1 MEQVILN
8 DVRDQ
13 SYTMRESL
21 RALRVN
27 IEFCGDD
34 KKVIMFTSTA
44 PDEGKSTVTFELART
59 IAAAGKTVLYIDT
72 DMRKSAMVGRHR
84 AKTVSGKEIL
94 GLSHFLSG
102 WKKVENVIYVTDIDN
117 LFMVFA
123 GREVPNPTEI
133 LERQNFQDLIDTS
146 RKSFDYVIVDCA
158 PIGAAIDAAVI
169 APKCDGIVL
178 VVAQDQIG
186 SRSILAA
193 KQQLEASGA
202 PILGCVLNKVRMEKN
217 KYYGKYYGNYY
228 GNYYGGYYG
237 HGDEQK

>member
-1 MEQVILN
+1 
-8 DVRDQ
+8 
-13 SYTMRESL
+13 
-21 RALRVN
+21 
-27 IEFCGDD
+27 
-34 KKVIMFTSTA
+34 
-44 PDEGKSTVTFELART
+44 
-59 IAAAGKTVLYIDT
+59 
-72 DMRKSAMVGRHR
+72 MRKSAMVGRHR

-102 WKKVENVIYVTDIDN
+102 WKKVENVIYSTNIDN

-133 LERQNFQDLIDTS
+133 LERQNFQDLMEAS
-146 RKSFDYVIVDCA
+146 RKNFDYVIVDCA

-178 VVAQDQIG
+178 VVAQDQVG

-193 KQQLEASGA
+193 KQQLEASGT